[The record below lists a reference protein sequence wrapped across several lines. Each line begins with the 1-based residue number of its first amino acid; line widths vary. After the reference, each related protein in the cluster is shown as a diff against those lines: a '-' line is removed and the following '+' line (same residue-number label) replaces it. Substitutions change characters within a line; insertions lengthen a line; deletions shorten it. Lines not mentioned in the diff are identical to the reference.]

1 MEWRQ
6 SVLPVRFVVGAA
18 ISLAALVHPLEQA
31 GAQTL
36 AEKAAICDGCH
47 GENGVPPE
55 TTTPIIWGQKEG
67 YLYLQLRDYKSGA
80 RKDDVMTPLAG
91 SLERSDM
98 LALAEYFASKPWPDL
113 RQPSAPKEVA
123 QRALEANVSVGCT
136 GCHLDQWQGDGTV
149 PRLAGM
155 SRDYLA
161 KTIAAFRSRARSNN
175 PGMSDL
181 MIVTSEEDLKAL
193 VEYLAGR

>member
-1 MEWRQ
+1 M
-6 SVLPVRFVVGAA
+6 
-18 ISLAALVHPLEQA
+18 HPFERA

-36 AEKAAICDGCH
+36 AEKAAICDACH
-47 GENGVPPE
+47 GESGVPQD

-80 RKDDVMTPLAG
+80 RQDDIMTPLAA
-91 SLERSDM
+91 SLEHSDM

-113 RQPSAPKEVA
+113 RQPSAPKAVA
-123 QRALEANVSVGCT
+123 EQALKANVSVGCT

-161 KTIAAFRSRARSNN
+161 KTIAAFRTRTRGNN

-181 MIVTSEEDLKAL
+181 MIVTPEDDLKAL
-193 VEYLAGR
+193 IQYLAGR

>member
-1 MEWRQ
+1 LR
-6 SVLPVRFVVGAA
+6 VRFIVGAA
-18 ISLAALVHPLEQA
+18 ISLAALVPPLEQA
-31 GAQTL
+31 GAQTI
-36 AEKAAICDGCH
+36 AEKAAICDACH

-67 YLYLQLRDYKSGA
+67 YLFLQLRDYKSGA
-80 RKDDVMTPLAG
+80 RQDDIMTPLAG

-98 LALAEYFASKPWPDL
+98 LALAAYFADKPWPDL
-113 RQPSAPKEVA
+113 RQPSAPKEIA
-123 QRALEANVSVGCT
+123 EQALKANVSIGCT

-155 SRDYLA
+155 SREYLA
-161 KTIAAFRSRARSNN
+161 KTITAFRTRARANN

-181 MIVTSEEDLKAL
+181 MIVTPEDDLKAL
-193 VEYLAGR
+193 VQYLAGR

>member
-1 MEWRQ
+1 LR
-6 SVLPVRFVVGAA
+6 VRFAVGAA

-36 AEKAAICDGCH
+36 AEKAAICGGCH
-47 GENGVPPE
+47 GENGVPQE
-55 TTTPIIWGQKEG
+55 TTTPTIWGQKEG
-67 YLYLQLRDYKSGA
+67 YLFLQLRDYKSGA
-80 RKDDVMTPLAG
+80 RKDDIMTPLAG

-98 LALAEYFASKPWPDL
+98 LALAEYFANKPWPDL
-113 RQPSAPKEVA
+113 RQPSAPKGVA
-123 QRALEANVSVGCT
+123 EQALKANVSIGCT

-155 SRDYLA
+155 SREYLT
-161 KTIAAFRSRARSNN
+161 KTIDAFRTRTRANN

-181 MIVTSEEDLKAL
+181 MIVTSEDDLKAL
-193 VEYLAGR
+193 VQYLAGR